1 MSAQNAEH
9 HGVFIAS
16 LGDEKMPTRSILV
29 AIATPTAIQNI
40 ICNMCNLLQDKFINK
55 RKDKEFILEFLNKLY
70 ANLSIHVYS
79 GV

>member
-40 ICNMCNLLQDKFINK
+40 ICSVWNLLSDKFINK
-55 RKDKEFILEFLNKLY
+55 KFELLAMKEKTKNSFL
-70 ANLSIHVYS
+70 SS
-79 GV
+79 